1 MTYLQSL
8 VLGLVQGF
16 GEFLPIS
23 SSAHL
28 IIAPWALQFPDP
40 GLSYDVALHFGTLL
54 AVVAYFWQDWLRIF
68 KASYS
73 YLTAKDAASRG
84 VYEADF
90 KLLVYV
96 VLATI
101 PAAVIGKFLEKYA
114 EDAFRAPLLIAV
126 NMALLGVVLWF
137 ADGKGRDARKG
148 IGEIGLRAAMI
159 VGFSQVLAL
168 IPGVSRSGITI
179 TAALLLGFR
188 RDAAARFSFLLAT
201 PITFGACL
209 LKAKHFPAVASD
221 PQALLGVALSAV
233 VGFLSI
239 KYLLHLVRDFS
250 YRAFCYYRFAFA
262 AAVGALYFVRG

>member
-1 MTYLQSL
+1 MTYFQSV
-8 VLGLVQGF
+8 VLGLVQGL

-28 IIAPWALQFPDP
+28 IIAPWAIGFPDP
-40 GLSYDVALHFGTLL
+40 GLTYDVALHFGTLL

-68 KASYS
+68 KASLA
-73 YLTAKDAASRG
+73 YLSSKEPAVRAANAG
-84 VYEADF
+84 DF
-90 KLLVYV
+90 NLLIYV
-96 VLATI
+96 VLATV
-101 PAAVIGKFLEKYA
+101 PAAVIGKALEKYA
-114 EDAFRAPLLIAV
+114 EDALRAPLLIAI
-126 NMALLGVVLWF
+126 NMALMGALLWF
-137 ADGKGRDARKG
+137 ADGKARESRKG
-148 IGEIGLRAAMI
+148 LGEIKLSSALI

-201 PITFGACL
+201 PVTFGACL
-209 LKAKHFPAVASD
+209 LKAKHFPAIAAD
-221 PQALLGVALSAV
+221 PQSLLGVAISAI

-239 KYLLHLVRDFS
+239 KYLLHLLRDFS